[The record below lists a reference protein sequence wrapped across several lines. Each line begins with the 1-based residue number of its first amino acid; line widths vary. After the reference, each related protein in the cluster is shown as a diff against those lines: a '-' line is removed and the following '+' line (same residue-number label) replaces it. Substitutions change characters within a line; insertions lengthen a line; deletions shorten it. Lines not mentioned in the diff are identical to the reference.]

1 MSSSEVL
8 QPRYWRQPAKLFL
21 LLYPEDGIWVPKHV
35 GVFICVMY
43 ITSLRAF
50 VGNFI
55 DCRNMGGMNNVKIR

>member
-35 GVFICVMY
+35 GVLYVLCILHHYVHLLE
-43 ITSLRAF
+43 ILLIVETW
-50 VGNFI
+50 V
-55 DCRNMGGMNNVKIR
+55 V